1 MTLICSS
8 PFREFAIFHMISPF
22 HHRFITAYPSF
33 FVKSAMA
40 SDILICCGQTA
51 SQLRHPMHALGRL
64 SSGMAANA
72 IGSNESSIGKRVLI
86 IQRKQRRNIQPHGT
100 VADTV
105 VTGRTGQDDLFHH
118 GVCDAKQCLL
128 FLLIQRRIRLKG
140 PDILCIICSSLDMPD
155 KMTVTLGMD

>member
-1 MTLICSS
+1 MRICVGFFLYMIKDTRFLGEMQEGSFS
-8 PFREFAIFHMISPF
+8 FFFSRCPHGAVATAYDADLLFSLWEFAIFHMISPF

-72 IGSNESSIGKRVLI
+72 MGAMNPPLVKECSLYRESREGISS
-86 IQRKQRRNIQPHGT
+86 PM
-100 VADTV
+100 
-105 VTGRTGQDDLFHH
+105 GQWLT
-118 GVCDAKQCLL
+118 Q
-128 FLLIQRRIRLKG
+128 
-140 PDILCIICSSLDMPD
+140 
-155 KMTVTLGMD
+155 